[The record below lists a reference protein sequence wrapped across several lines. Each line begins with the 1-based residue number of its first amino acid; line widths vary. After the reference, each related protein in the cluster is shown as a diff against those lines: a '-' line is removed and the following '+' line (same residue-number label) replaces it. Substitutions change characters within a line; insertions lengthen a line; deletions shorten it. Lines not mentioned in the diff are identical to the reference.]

1 MSTDRKN
8 KWLQPGFLTVVVLL
22 GISAVGLNSAVGLMK
37 LHFLKVAVPLK
48 KDLATVPSTLGDW
61 VQVST
66 DEPLD
71 KETQDILAT
80 DKYIFR
86 DYVNTKVIPASEL
99 RQFDGKTSLE
109 RKQLVAALQAH
120 YPDAVISFAVTYYT
134 GKVDT
139 VAHIPE
145 RCYVADGYQPT
156 DSTQTVGWDLG
167 PNRLGKTPG
176 ESQKIDVRYLNFQD
190 QTNAARQTK
199 RVAYFF
205 FVNGR
210 YESDSL
216 RVRQALE
223 NLRATHAFYSK
234 VELMAIIPDEARCA
248 AVMSSFLRSAL
259 PEVEKCLPD
268 WNSIENGGSH
278 PAGQPAGSV
287 AQSGEQ
293 SAQPAVKTAE
303 ISVKQ

>member
-1 MSTDRKN
+1 MSTDQRN
-8 KWLQPGFLTVVVLL
+8 RWLRPGFLIVVVLL
-22 GISAVGLNSAVGLMK
+22 GISAVGLNSAVALMK

-48 KDLATVPSTLGDW
+48 QELTTVPDTLGDW

-86 DYVNTKVIPASEL
+86 DYVNAKQVPAAAL
-99 RQFDGKTSLE
+99 RQFDGQTSLE
-109 RKQLVAALQAH
+109 RKRLAAGLQQQ
-120 YPDAVISFAVTYYT
+120 YPQAVLSFAVTYYT

-156 DSTQTVGWDLG
+156 DSTETVSWDMG
-167 PNRLGKTPG
+167 PGRLGKLPG
-176 ESQKIDVRYLNFQD
+176 DPQKIDVRYLSFQD
-190 QTNAARQTK
+190 QTNAGRQTK

-205 FVNGR
+205 FVNGH

-234 VELMAIIPDEARCA
+234 
-248 AVMSSFLRSAL
+248 
-259 PEVEKCLPD
+259 
-268 WNSIENGGSH
+268 G
-278 PAGQPAGSV
+278 
-287 AQSGEQ
+287 
-293 SAQPAVKTAE
+293 
-303 ISVKQ
+303 